1 VYVVVTSPPETVVYV
16 GRTKRALARR
26 LREFY
31 RHVYG
36 DKRPHRGGQE
46 VLTLTGERWVYWC
59 ATDNPREVER
69 ILLDTYKAQTGSL
82 PSANRRL
89 GDSR

>member
-1 VYVVVTSPPETVVYV
+1 MYVVVTTPPEMVVYI

-31 RHVYG
+31 RHRYG

-46 VLTLTGERWVYWC
+46 VLRLPGERWVYWC
-59 ATDNPREVER
+59 ATEDPRQVETA
-69 ILLDTYKAQTGSL
+69 LLDAFVTQTGKL
-82 PSANRRL
+82 PLANRRL
-89 GDSR
+89 GDRR